1 MSMVITYVMD
11 MLGLKN
17 NGTTVTAL
25 RSADSL
31 RKLGN
36 EVRFICF
43 VPKNAD
49 CNMSAFKILK
59 TDWQS
64 VGPFDNLVFANG
76 MTLAKLHPE
85 DYPKVKDFLKGTDVV
100 HLFLPFA
107 MENHVRHIAT
117 GMGIAV
123 TSAMHL
129 QPENVS
135 YNISSL
141 TGHSKAVNSLIYYLF
156 RKWTYRFTRNI
167 HTPSEMMKDQMAAH
181 HYKNDIFAISN
192 GVDSKFHPVP
202 AEKPEELRDKYV
214 ITMVG
219 RLSGEKR
226 QDLIIKAVG
235 HSRFNG
241 KIQLIFCGQG
251 PKKKKYERLSRKYL
265 LNPAIFAFRQ
275 QDELLKVLNY
285 ADLYIH
291 ASDAES
297 EAIACIEAF
306 SCGKVPV
313 ISDSPVS
320 ATNHFALDGRCLFKA
335 GDYKSLMERIEYFYL
350 HPEVVKELEP
360 KYAEYGQ
367 TFALEGCVLKLEAM
381 FEKAVQENE
390 HEKKHGKAFHMTKK
404 EAKKIRKDSLL
415 AGIKDPYIPLEE
427 EK

>member
-1 MSMVITYVMD
+1 MTIVFCMEVVGQTT
-11 MLGLKN
+11 
-17 NGTTVTAL
+17 NGTSVTAL
-25 RSADSL
+25 RSADIL
-31 RKLGN
+31 RKMGHTIKF
-36 EVRFICF
+36 VCF
-43 VPKNAD
+43 VPKTAD
-49 CNMSAFKILK
+49 ADIEGFQFFQTKKVSFGPLNKIIE
-59 TDWQS
+59 
-64 VGPFDNLVFANG
+64 GNG
-76 MTLAKLHPE
+76 MVLTKI
-85 DYPKVKDFLKGTDVV
+85 PKDQYQGVRDFLAGADIV
-100 HLFLPFA
+100 HLFLPFY
-107 MENHVRHIAT
+107 MENTVRRIAT

-123 TSAMHL
+123 TSAMHM

-135 YNISSL
+135 FNLGVGKSRL
-141 TGHSKAVNSLIYYLF
+141 ANNFIYWFL
-156 RKWTYRFTRNI
+156 KHWTYRFTRNV
-167 HTPSEMMKDQMAAH
+167 HAPSEMMKDQMAAH
-181 HYKNDIFAISN
+181 HYRNDIFAISN
-192 GVDSKFHPVP
+192 GVDSKFHPIH

-251 PKKKKYERLSRKYL
+251 PKKKKLLKLSEKYL
-265 LNPAIFAFRQ
+265 IHPAIFKFVD

-285 ADLYIH
+285 TDLYIH

-320 ATNHFALDGRCLFKA
+320 ATNHFALDDRCLFKA

-390 HEKKHGKAFHMTKK
+390 HEKKHGECFRMTKRELRK
-404 EAKKIRKDSLL
+404 IKKASAL
-415 AGIKDPYIPLEE
+415 AGIQDPYLPT
-427 EK
+427 EKKH